1 MVKACL
7 QPEPAKR
14 LTALELLALP
24 FFDDIYEHLE
34 GTELQQDYDAVY
46 AAATEDK
53 APSAHSLW
61 TASSTCTERRIR
73 GGGATLRADAAAKG
87 FLGAEV
93 EDLEIDSAAGGGL
106 CAGRLGRS
114 KSTAGVMLSSAPE
127 IMVPA
132 TSLSG
137 GSPLEPEGDRAD
149 TFAGDAPATSAISQL
164 GIRALTR
171 ASASGLRRATTL
183 GAEDMHMVFSTLDRQ
198 GRAVMQP
205 LLTAAE
211 ASAAAEAATAAA
223 SIKRSAAVGG
233 RGGIGRRAHFPGEG
247 SEAEPQH
254 LSITRRTR
262 ASETSGMD
270 LSRSTR
276 HSFGVRPVSI
286 FFLNAFPNYALPM
299 LSPSSKALS

>member
-46 AAATEDK
+46 VAATEDK

-61 TASSTCTERRIR
+61 TASSACTERRIR
-73 GGGATLRADAAAKG
+73 GGGATLRAAAKG
-87 FLGAEV
+87 FLVAEV

-114 KSTAGVMLSSAPE
+114 KSTAGVMLSSASE

-149 TFAGDAPATSAISQL
+149 TFAGDAPVTNVTSQL
-164 GIRALTR
+164 GVRALTR
-171 ASASGLRRATTL
+171 TSASGLRRATTL
-183 GAEDMHMVFSTLDRQ
+183 GAEGMHMVFSTLDRQ
-198 GRAVMQP
+198 GRAVLQP

-223 SIKRSAAVGG
+223 STKRSAAVGG

-254 LSITRRTR
+254 LSIARRTR

-270 LSRSTR
+270 LSRSSR
-276 HSFGVRPVSI
+276 HSFGGRPVSSFVRI
-286 FFLNAFPNYALPM
+286 AFPNYALPM
-299 LSPSSKALS
+299 CSPSSRALS